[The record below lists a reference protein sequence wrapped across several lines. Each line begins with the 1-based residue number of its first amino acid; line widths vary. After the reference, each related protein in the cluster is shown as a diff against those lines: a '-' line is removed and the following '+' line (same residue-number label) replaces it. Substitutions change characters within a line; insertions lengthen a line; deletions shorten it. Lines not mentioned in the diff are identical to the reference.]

1 MKNKIV
7 YISLS
12 VDILHHGHIN
22 LINHAKKYGKVIAGL
37 LTDKAIASHKRLPL
51 LNFEQRK
58 KILENIS
65 GIHNVVK
72 QSDWDYSINILK
84 IKPDFMVHGDDWKY
98 GKDKNLR
105 QKAINSL
112 RKVGGKLIEIPF
124 TRNISSSAIQE
135 RIYEQGTT
143 TSNRQIILQR
153 LLEVKNIC
161 KFLEAHSPLSA
172 IIAE

>member
-84 IKPDFMVHGDDWKY
+84 IKNQILWFMAMIGNMEKI
-98 GKDKNLR
+98 K
-105 QKAINSL
+105 I
-112 RKVGGKLIEIPF
+112 
-124 TRNISSSAIQE
+124 
-135 RIYEQGTT
+135 
-143 TSNRQIILQR
+143 
-153 LLEVKNIC
+153 
-161 KFLEAHSPLSA
+161 
-172 IIAE
+172 

>member
-1 MKNKIV
+1 
-7 YISLS
+7 
-12 VDILHHGHIN
+12 
-22 LINHAKKYGKVIAGL
+22 
-37 LTDKAIASHKRLPL
+37 
-51 LNFEQRK
+51 
-58 KILENIS
+58 
-65 GIHNVVK
+65 
-72 QSDWDYSINILK
+72 
-84 IKPDFMVHGDDWKY
+84 MVHGDDWKY
-98 GKDKNLR
+98 GKDKDLR

-124 TRNISSSAIQE
+124 TRNISSSDSR

-172 IIAE
+172 IIAEKTFIKIKMVLKKNLTDFGLAHLLILL